1 MAKKDWKVLFID
13 DEEGIRRVM
22 SIALADAGYEV
33 LTAADGE
40 SGLALCDEKSPHIV
54 ITDIRMPGIDGIEV
68 LRRIKET
75 QPDKEV
81 IVVTAFGEMELA
93 VRALQLDASDFITKP
108 INDEALGVA
117 LKRAEDRYTTRK
129 ELQDYTALIEEKWL
143 ETAKELTKTYNF
155 QKNLIESSIQGIIG
169 CDSAGEVITYNR
181 SMEKTL
187 GYSKY
192 EVVGKT
198 LLDQFF
204 DAGEAERF
212 RENLYGEGYGGK
224 HSLFLYETTLLTK
237 TGSEIPVQLSA
248 TVLFEEGEEMGIVA
262 FFQDLR
268 QIRRLEQE
276 KDRMKKMFITMVS
289 HELKTPL
296 VTTMRYFEV
305 LLRGIAGEVAPLQKE
320 ILQRMQIRTQGLLT
334 LIRDWLNMAQ
344 IEKGKLS
351 QKFEKLDLASI
362 ISETVDF
369 MRQQAETQNIMLNIQ
384 VPGALPMIQG
394 DKQTLKQV
402 FINLIANA
410 IQYNRNG
417 GAVTVVA
424 REESSNVEVEVS
436 DTGIGISEKDLPFI
450 FDDFYRVKAKE
461 TEGTGLGLSITKKI
475 IEANSGTISV
485 SSELG
490 KGSAFVVSLPKIE
503 K

>member
-1 MAKKDWKVLFID
+1 
-13 DEEGIRRVM
+13 
-22 SIALADAGYEV
+22 
-33 LTAADGE
+33 
-40 SGLALCDEKSPHIV
+40 
-54 ITDIRMPGIDGIEV
+54 
-68 LRRIKET
+68 
-75 QPDKEV
+75 
-81 IVVTAFGEMELA
+81 
-93 VRALQLDASDFITKP
+93 
-108 INDEALGVA
+108 
-117 LKRAEDRYTTRK
+117 
-129 ELQDYTALIEEKWL
+129 
-143 ETAKELTKTYNF
+143 
-155 QKNLIESSIQGIIG
+155 
-169 CDSAGEVITYNR
+169 
-181 SMEKTL
+181 
-187 GYSKY
+187 
-192 EVVGKT
+192 
-198 LLDQFF
+198 
-204 DAGEAERF
+204 
-212 RENLYGEGYGGK
+212 
-224 HSLFLYETTLLTK
+224 
-237 TGSEIPVQLSA
+237 
-248 TVLFEEGEEMGIVA
+248 
-262 FFQDLR
+262 
-268 QIRRLEQE
+268 
-276 KDRMKKMFITMVS
+276 MKKMFITMVS

-296 VTTMRYFEV
+296 ATIMQYFEV
-305 LLRGIAGEVAPLQKE
+305 LLRGIAGEVVPVQKE

-351 QKFEKLDLASI
+351 QKFEKLDMASI

-394 DKQTLKQV
+394 DKQTLNQV